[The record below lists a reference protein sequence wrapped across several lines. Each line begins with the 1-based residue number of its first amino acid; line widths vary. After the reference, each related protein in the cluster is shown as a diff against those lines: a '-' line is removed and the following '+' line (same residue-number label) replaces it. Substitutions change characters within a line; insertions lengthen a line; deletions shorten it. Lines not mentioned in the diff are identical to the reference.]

1 VGRGDPVAEPEA
13 AMTANS
19 AALFKAARVLDVL
32 LAALVV
38 VAFS

>member
-1 VGRGDPVAEPEA
+1 
-13 AMTANS
+13 MTARS
-19 AALFKAARVLDVL
+19 AAALFKAARAFDLL

>member
-1 VGRGDPVAEPEA
+1 
-13 AMTANS
+13 MTARS
-19 AALFKAARVLDVL
+19 AAALLKAARTLDLL

>member
-1 VGRGDPVAEPEA
+1 MSQPA
-13 AMTANS
+13 ASMMFRTFRAID
-19 AALFKAARVLDVL
+19 LL

>member
-1 VGRGDPVAEPEA
+1 MPQA
-13 AMTANS
+13 AADY
-19 AALFKAARVLDVL
+19 LFKACRALDVL